1 MDNIGLYMN
10 YWKHMSDDKQVAFL
24 LGISEV
30 IFKSFESNEYYNDI
44 RKALDTCWKWL
55 ETKEV
60 SGEEIYFLLDD
71 GTEYGGLFIKMQMD
85 SEIEDESKWDCIIDT
100 ISYVSRLAFFN
111 MKEEY
116 LPEPIENIDDEI
128 VIHFLEC
135 YETQSNRQINIKEF
149 LDYLN
154 KNDVITNKSI
164 MNYFS

>member
-1 MDNIGLYMN
+1 
-10 YWKHMSDDKQVAFL
+10 MSGDKQVAFL

-30 IFKSFESNEYYNDI
+30 ILKSFESNRYYNDI
-44 RKALDTCWKWL
+44 RRALDTCWKWL

-71 GTEYGGLFIKMQMD
+71 GTEFGGLFIKMQMD
-85 SEIEDESKWDCIIDT
+85 SEIEDESKWDCIIDS

-111 MKEEY
+111 MNEEY

-135 YETQSNRQINIKEF
+135 YQTQSSRQINIKKF

-154 KNDVITNKSI
+154 KNDVITNKST